1 MFLLVSVSC
10 VVTQPKLWC
19 PCCCQPL
26 YCDTTRTLVFFK
38 AGVNLVLCD
47 SQREREEERGAGGVC
62 VGGGGGGGRREI
74 KKQFCE
80 QRLLS
85 VNCYA

>member
-19 PCCCQPL
+19 PCCCQLL
-26 YCDTTRTLVFFK
+26 YCDTTRALVFFK
-38 AGVNLVLCD
+38 AGVSLVLCD
-47 SQREREEERGAGGVC
+47 SQRERGEERGA
-62 VGGGGGGGRREI
+62 GGGGGGGREI
-74 KKQFCE
+74 KKQFCK